1 MPSPCVVIA
10 KDAFEAWK
18 PLFEAAA
25 LPVRYAIIHDPE
37 TAILDGN
44 RQDPKQL
51 PAEVIWLTLEALRGP
66 LRRSFKHLLEN
77 APELRWVHSI
87 AAGYDMP
94 IAQNILKRGVRLT
107 TSHVSSISIAEYVMR
122 AILERFQRTD
132 LAREARARKEYPRD
146 DFREIYHSNWLIYGL
161 GSIGSQIAERAG
173 AFGAHTI
180 GVRRNPS
187 GTEAV
192 DQLITP
198 AEVAQHVGRA
208 DVVVLSVPSTAD
220 TQKIVNAE
228 FIARMKPGAMLVNIA
243 RAALVDEAAVLAA
256 LDSGHLDWAMLD
268 VHSVEEAWLYR
279 KERMDE
285 SPLWTHPKIALSPHA
300 AAHGNGRHERGA
312 QLFIDN
318 LRRYTADE
326 PLPDEVRL
334 DKCALSGS

>member
-25 LPVRYAIIHDPE
+25 LPMRYAVIHDPE

-122 AILERFQRTD
+122 AVLEHFQRAD

-146 DFREIYHSNWLIYGL
+146 DFREVYHTTWLIYGL
-161 GSIGSQIAERAG
+161 GAIGSQIAQRAS

-187 GTEAV
+187 RTGAA

-208 DVVVLSVPSTAD
+208 DVLVLSAPSTGE

-228 FIARMKPGAMLVNIA
+228 FISRMKPGAALVNIS

-256 LDSGHLDWAMLD
+256 LDSGQLDWAMLD

-279 KERMDE
+279 KERMDG
-285 SPLWTHPKIALSPHA
+285 SPLWLHPKITLSPHA
-300 AAHGNGRHERGA
+300 AAHGNGRHARGA
-312 QLFIDN
+312 RLFIDN
-318 LRRYTADE
+318 LRRYTAGE
-326 PLPDEVRL
+326 PLPDEVWL
-334 DKCALSGS
+334 DKA